1 MKKRLLILEDD
12 VVLLE
17 TLHAELQLE
26 YDVDMAKHGEAVL
39 DLTAEKKYD
48 LYIFDINVP
57 YISGLTLLQEL
68 RSSSDTT
75 AAIFLTSKNK
85 DLDKIKGFESGCDDY
100 LTKPFSMTELKLRI
114 SALLRRTTA
123 SDMISHEDIDIDLKN
138 NYVSICGIQAILDRK
153 ALEML
158 HLFISYPKTVFSQ
171 MDIVDRIYEGSAPS
185 STVIRVHISKIN
197 TLFGTQKRIKNIRGV
212 GYRYDSA

>member
-12 VVLLE
+12 IVLLE
-17 TLHAELQLE
+17 TLHAELQFE
-26 YDVDMAKHGEAVL
+26 YDVDMAKHGEEVL

-57 YISGLTLLQEL
+57 YISGLTLLKEL
-68 RSSSDTT
+68 HSSGDTT

-85 DLDKIKGFESGCDDY
+85 DVDKIKGFESGCDDY
-100 LTKPFSMTELKLRI
+100 LTKPFSMDELKLRI
-114 SALLRRTTA
+114 SALLRRTST
-123 SDMISHEDIDIDLKN
+123 SNMISHEDIDIDLKN
-138 NYVSICGIQAILDRK
+138 NYLGINGTEAILDHK
-153 ALEML
+153 ALAML

-171 MDIVDRIYEGSAPS
+171 MDIVDRIYEGIAPS

-197 TLFGTQKRIKNIRGV
+197 TLFGTQKRIKNIRGI